1 MNQRKMLLR
10 PVWIVAAIN
19 IVIVSSFMTSD
30 LACSGGSAEIEIDGY
45 DPRGFRFPP
54 KGSNGF
60 PVSSTCVW
68 KFITEADLR
77 IVLGVTDITKDATD
91 KITLRDSKG
100 DVLRATTVTVGT
112 RKGLKIVTS
121 TGNSISIQLDT
132 NDSSNDE
139 EIYIYVISGVDS
151 GTCPGTSTISAT
163 DEYQIVTS
171 SNFPDNYNGEEVCTV
186 SITADENKV
195 ISYEIL
201 FKQIDDSTPF
211 DECSEIFEVF
221 DGSTLEN
228 RIFDTCNPFL
238 PGRLSKLKTT
248 SVGRTLDLRFVSDSF
263 KEKHGFVLLFKQE
276 DVNEC
281 LEKNCSSRDICF
293 DPESLNEY
301 ECNGHAETNTEKRF
315 LSCPNDGSEVVID
328 VPEFEAQTF
337 SFPPQDTDGFP
348 ISSTCTWTFKGEEG
362 SGIIIHVFNMTFE
375 GSDSL
380 SVDHDAVVLGLR
392 RTVRGPRIEASD
404 SRSWLSIDSSMQVTL
419 TTDDNFNK
427 MERFTVS
434 VFSGR
439 DSGTCPGSKT
449 IQATDSFQ
457 TITSANF
464 PEAYLSDGDC
474 DVTIT
479 ADEGKVIVF
488 SFPVLIVAQYQDRCF
503 DYLTLSTE
511 KETYYTCL
519 PFQNAINSQT
529 TGNNLRIKFK
539 SDDKIIPTEYGFA
552 VTFKQKAI
560 EECKQNAT
568 GTESGVCDINA
579 VCINTDGSFEC
590 ECKDGFTG
598 SGFACIVKAS
608 TTMSRKKIPLPLYL
622 VWSLGT
628 TVNGAMLLILLYKMA
643 AARNSDIW

>member
-1 MNQRKMLLR
+1 M
-10 PVWIVAAIN
+10 
-19 IVIVSSFMTSD
+19 
-30 LACSGGSAEIEIDGY
+30 
-45 DPRGFRFPP
+45 
-54 KGSNGF
+54 
-60 PVSSTCVW
+60 
-68 KFITEADLR
+68 
-77 IVLGVTDITKDATD
+77 
-91 KITLRDSKG
+91 
-100 DVLRATTVTVGT
+100 
-112 RKGLKIVTS
+112 
-121 TGNSISIQLDT
+121 
-132 NDSSNDE
+132 
-139 EIYIYVISGVDS
+139 
-151 GTCPGTSTISAT
+151 
-163 DEYQIVTS
+163 
-171 SNFPDNYNGEEVCTV
+171 EVCTV

-201 FKQIDDSTPF
+201 FKQIEDSTDF
-211 DECSEIFEVF
+211 DECGEIFEVF

-228 RIFDTCNPFL
+228 RIFDTCNSFL

-248 SVGRTLDLRFVSDSF
+248 SVGRTLDLRFVSDF
-263 KEKHGFVLLFKQE
+263 GVEKSGFVLLFKQE

-281 LEKNCSSRDICF
+281 LEKNCSPRDICF
-293 DPESLNEY
+293 EPESLNEF
-301 ECNGHAETNTEKRF
+301 ECNGHAETTAKRF

-337 SFPPQDTDGFP
+337 SFPPPETDGFP

-380 SVDHDAVVLGLR
+380 SVDDDAVGFGT
-392 RTVRGPRIEASD
+392 RTTFRGPLTKESDNRNRI
-404 SRSWLSIDSSMQVTL
+404 SIDSSMKVIL
-419 TTDDNFNK
+419 TTDNNFNK

-434 VFSGR
+434 VNSGR

-464 PEAYLSDGDC
+464 PESYGIDGDC

-479 ADEGKVIVF
+479 ADEGMVIVF
-488 SFPVLIVAQYQDRCF
+488 SFPCLIIDRYRDLCF

-519 PFQNAINSQT
+519 PFRNAINSQT

-539 SDDKIIPTEYGFA
+539 SNDRGDLAKEFGFA

-560 EECKQNAT
+560 EECKQNVT

-598 SGFACIVKAS
+598 SGFACIAS
-608 TTMSRKKIPLPLYL
+608 TTMSRKKILLPLYL

>member
-1 MNQRKMLLR
+1 MLLR
-10 PVWIVAAIN
+10 PVWIVAAFN
-19 IVIVSSFMTSD
+19 IVIVSNFMTSD

-54 KGSNGF
+54 KGSYGF
-60 PVSSTCVW
+60 PVTTTCVW

-91 KITLRDSKG
+91 TITLRDSNG
-100 DVLRATTVTVGT
+100 DILPTTSVAVGT
-112 RKGLKIVTS
+112 REGFEIVTS
-121 TGNSISIQLDT
+121 TGNSISVQLDT

-171 SNFPDNYNGEEVCTV
+171 SNFPDNYNGDEVCTV

-201 FKQIDDSTPF
+201 FKQIEDSTTF

-248 SVGRTLDLRFVSDSF
+248 SVGRTLDLRFVSDSSI
-263 KEKHGFVLLFKQE
+263 EKHGFVLLFKQE
-276 DVNEC
+276 DINEC
-281 LEKNCSSRDICF
+281 LEKNCSPREICF
-293 DPESLNEY
+293 EPESLNEY
-301 ECNGHAETNTEKRF
+301 ECNGHATTTEKRF

-337 SFPPQDTDGFP
+337 SFPPPETDGFP

-375 GSDSL
+375 RFDSL
-380 SVDHDAVVLGLR
+380 SVDNEEEIFGR
-392 RTVRGPRIEASD
+392 RTTFSGPITQYSDDQSRI
-404 SRSWLSIDSSMQVTL
+404 SIDNSMKVIL
-419 TTDDNFNK
+419 TTNNNFNK
-427 MERFTVS
+427 MKRFTVS
-434 VFSGR
+434 VISGR
-439 DSGTCPGSKT
+439 DSETCPGSKT

-464 PEAYLSDGDC
+464 PEPYLSDGDC

-479 ADEGKVIVF
+479 ADEGMVIVF
-488 SFPVLIVAQYQDRCF
+488 SFPVLIVDDYQDACF
-503 DYLTLSTE
+503 DYLTLSTGTSI
-511 KETYYTCL
+511 KSFL
-519 PFQNAINSQT
+519 DDLVLRKLIFRFINFYEMQ
-529 TGNNLRIKFK
+529 
-539 SDDKIIPTEYGFA
+539 
-552 VTFKQKAI
+552 
-560 EECKQNAT
+560 
-568 GTESGVCDINA
+568 
-579 VCINTDGSFEC
+579 
-590 ECKDGFTG
+590 
-598 SGFACIVKAS
+598 
-608 TTMSRKKIPLPLYL
+608 
-622 VWSLGT
+622 
-628 TVNGAMLLILLYKMA
+628 
-643 AARNSDIW
+643 

>member
-1 MNQRKMLLR
+1 MLLR

-54 KGSNGF
+54 IGSNGF
-60 PVSSTCVW
+60 PVSTTCVW

-91 KITLRDSKG
+91 TITLRDSNG
-100 DVLRATTVTVGT
+100 DILPTTSVAVGT
-112 RKGLKIVTS
+112 REGFEIVTS

-139 EIYIYVISGVDS
+139 ELFIYVISGVDS
-151 GTCPGTSTISAT
+151 GTCPGNSKISAT
-163 DEYQIVTS
+163 DEYQIITS
-171 SNFPDNYNGEEVCTV
+171 SNFPDNYNGNEVCTV

-201 FKQIDDSTPF
+201 FKQIQDSTAF
-211 DECSEIFEVF
+211 DECEEVFEVF

-228 RIFDTCNPFL
+228 KIFDTCNSFL

-248 SVGRTLDLRFVSDSF
+248 SVGRTLDLRFVSSDSN
-263 KEKHGFVLLFKQE
+263 EKSGFVFLFKQE

-281 LEKNCSSRDICF
+281 LEKNCSPRDICF
-293 DPESLNEY
+293 EPESLNEY
-301 ECNGHAETNTEKRF
+301 ECNGHAETTEKRF

-380 SVDHDAVVLGLR
+380 SVDHDAAGSGQR
-392 RTVRGPRIEASD
+392 RTFEGPLIEASD
-404 SRSWLSIDSSMQVTL
+404 SRSRISFDSSMQVTL

-439 DSGTCPGSKT
+439 DSETCPGSKT

-464 PEAYLSDGDC
+464 PEPYLLDGDC

-479 ADEGKVIVF
+479 ADEGMVIVF
-488 SFPVLIVAQYQDRCF
+488 SFPVLSVDDYQDICR

-539 SDDKIIPTEYGFA
+539 SDDGFDSEEYGFA

-560 EECKQNAT
+560 EECKQNVT

-598 SGFACIVKAS
+598 SGLACIVKAS

>member
-1 MNQRKMLLR
+1 MLLR

-54 KGSNGF
+54 KGSDGF

-68 KFITEADLR
+68 RFITEANLR
-77 IVLGVTDITKDATD
+77 IVLGVTDITKDETD
-91 KITLRDSKG
+91 TITLRDSNG
-100 DVLRATTVTVGT
+100 DILPTTSVTAGT
-112 RKGLKIVTS
+112 RKGLKMVTS

-151 GTCPGTSTISAT
+151 GTCPGHSTISAT
-163 DEYQIVTS
+163 DEYQIITS
-171 SNFPDNYNGEEVCTV
+171 SNFPDNYNKDEVCTV
-186 SITADENKV
+186 SISADENKV

-201 FKQIDDSTPF
+201 FKQIEDSTSY
-211 DECSEIFEVF
+211 DACSEIFEVF
-221 DGSTLEN
+221 DGSTLES

-248 SVGRTLDLRFVSDSF
+248 SVGRTLDLRFVSDSSIQ
-263 KEKHGFVLLFKQE
+263 KHGFVLLFKQE

-281 LEKNCSSRDICF
+281 LEKNCLPKDICF
-293 DPESLNEY
+293 EPESLNEY
-301 ECNGHAETNTEKRF
+301 ECNGHAETTEKLGF
-315 LSCPNDGSEVVID
+315 LSCPNDGSKVVID
-328 VPEFEAQTF
+328 IPEFEAQTF
-337 SFPPQDTDGFP
+337 SFPPQETDGFP

-380 SVDHDAVVLGLR
+380 SVDDDDAGFGTR
-392 RTVRGPRIEASD
+392 ETFEGPLIEASD
-404 SRSWLSIDSSMQVTL
+404 SRSRISFDSSMKVTL

-434 VFSGR
+434 VISGR
-439 DSGTCPGSKT
+439 DSGTCPGSTT

-457 TITSANF
+457 TITSTNF
-464 PEAYLSDGDC
+464 PKSYDLDGDC

-479 ADEGKVIVF
+479 ADEGMVIVF
-488 SFPVLIVAQYQDRCF
+488 SFPVLIFAEYQEECF

-539 SDDKIIPTEYGFA
+539 SDDEDYPEEMGFV

-560 EECKQNAT
+560 EECKQSVT
-568 GTESGVCDINA
+568 GTESGVCDMNA

-598 SGFACIVKAS
+598 SGLACIAS
-608 TTMSRKKIPLPLYL
+608 TTMSRKKILLPLYL

-643 AARNSDIW
+643 AARNSNI